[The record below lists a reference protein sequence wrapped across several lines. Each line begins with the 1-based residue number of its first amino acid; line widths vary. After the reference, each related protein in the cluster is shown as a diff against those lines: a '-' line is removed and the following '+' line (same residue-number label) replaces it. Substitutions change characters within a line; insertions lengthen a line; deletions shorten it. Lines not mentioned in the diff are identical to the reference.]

1 MAALNTFSRPEVER
15 ELEEARTVETLEVAL
30 RRVIELRREL
40 KAPDLYGLALQAPA
54 FDALVPRVANRLQ
67 LKHVPGARSND
78 NVCLLATA
86 VYGTGGHTRVVA
98 DFIKGLPADRKP
110 VLVMSDVYD
119 ELQYRALLN
128 DRNNNSGL
136 GERAVVITTGKTL
149 IDRALQLYM
158 TLLAMRPTR
167 IVLLCHPMDI
177 VALAAAWPFR
187 NIVEF
192 VHHSDHFPAIGVGL
206 PWADHVD
213 LTYTCHKACLE
224 RSPASLYAGM
234 SAVVGDPTEH
244 KTNPKRLR
252 FASCGS
258 LHKFTGLMGLGWADY
273 VIAAL
278 RRPGSEFFHIGPT
291 TPEFEAAMR
300 NALQKN
306 GIDPARYHFH
316 GFVESLP
323 AELAKLGIDVYLS
336 SFPEPGGKAN
346 LEAMAAGTPVII
358 ATAPTAPPLTRFS
371 LPLSRYVPVSHPKEM
386 AQAIDKALLARKTF
400 SRPDKVAE
408 LDRELGRFDAF
419 IEGRLG
425 PDAPQA

>member
-1 MAALNTFSRPEVER
+1 MAALNMFSRPEAEA
-15 ELEEARTVETLEVAL
+15 ELAGARTIETLEAAL

-40 KAPDLYGLALQAPA
+40 KAPDLYGRALEAPA
-54 FDALVPRVANRLQ
+54 LDALVPRMATRLQ
-67 LKHVPGARSND
+67 LKDVPGVRSND

-98 DFIKGLPADRKP
+98 DFMKGMPEGRKP

-119 ELQYRALLN
+119 EMQYRTLLN

-136 GERAVVITTGKTL
+136 GERAVIISTGKTL

-158 TLLAMRPTR
+158 SLAAMRPTR

-177 VALAAAWPFR
+177 VALTVAWPFR
-187 NIVEF
+187 DIVEF

-213 LTYTCHKACLE
+213 LTYTCHKACHE
-224 RSPASLYAGM
+224 RSSASLYAGM
-234 SAVVGDPTEH
+234 SAVVGDPAEH
-244 KTNPKRLR
+244 KSNPKRLR

-258 LHKFTGLMGLGWADY
+258 LHKFTGVMGQGWADY
-273 VIAAL
+273 VSAAL

-291 TPEFEAAMR
+291 TPEFETAMR
-300 NALQKN
+300 GVLQKN
-306 GIDPARYHFH
+306 GIDPARYHFN
-316 GFVESLP
+316 GFAPSLP
-323 AELAKLGIDVYLS
+323 AELAKLGIDIYLS

-346 LEAMAAGTPVII
+346 LEAMAAGVPVIV
-358 ATAPTAPPLTRFS
+358 ATSPTAPPLTRFS
-371 LPLSRYVPVSHPKEM
+371 LPLSRYIGISHPKEM

-400 SRPDKVAE
+400 SKPEKVEE
-408 LDRELGRFDAF
+408 LNRELGRFDAF

-425 PDAPQA
+425 PEGPQA